1 MSSISDFLE
10 NANLFHDIFDSF
22 AFTFLYLETTMFKAK
37 HRLRRQSQE
46 NREKRENRFSPEETI
61 KRKRSLG
68 VLRKHLKTKP
78 KSPDA
83 TGKLHFQ
90 RHTLA
95 EIYDQLEDAGG
106 DEITCNIAAWKNRD
120 QRGGGLLTVE
130 VSPEFKRYEQHTSND
145 ESFDEIFD
153 DDDE

>member
-1 MSSISDFLE
+1 MSKG
-10 NANLFHDIFDSF
+10 
-22 AFTFLYLETTMFKAK
+22 T
-37 HRLRRQSQE
+37 HRLSRQSQE
-46 NREKRENRFSPEETI
+46 NRENRENQFSTEETI

-68 VLRKHLKTKP
+68 VLRKHQKTKP

-95 EIYDQLEDAGG
+95 EIYNQLDDAGG
-106 DEITCNIAAWKNRD
+106 DEIICNIAAWNNRD
-120 QRGGGLLTVE
+120 QRGRFLTVE
-130 VSPEFKRYEQHTSND
+130 VSPEFRRYEQHTSND